1 VPSRPLLVAV
11 GIAAL
16 GIALWV
22 LVAPGR
28 SARRQ
33 RLRSALD
40 IVLTLLV
47 AGVIAWVVQAFVVK
61 PYRIPSASM
70 ERTLLTG
77 DRILA
82 ARFLYRFSDPQRGDI
97 VVFHP
102 NGVGSS
108 VESASTVSTKTYV
121 KRLVGLP
128 GEWIQARNGHV
139 SICTRPRATRCRR
152 LAEPYVHGLQRPF
165 GPIKIPA
172 ERYFMLGDNRSE
184 SLDSRTWGPIRKS
197 QMLGRAFMVYWPLT
211 RVRFF

>member
-1 VPSRPLLVAV
+1 MATLGAV
-11 GIAAL
+11 
-16 GIALWV
+16 LWV
-22 LVAPGR
+22 VVAPGSR
-28 SARRQ
+28 ARRQ

-40 IVLTLLV
+40 ILLTLLV

-102 NGVGSS
+102 NGVGDT
-108 VESASTVSTKTYV
+108 VESAATVSSKTFV

-128 GEWIQARNGHV
+128 GE
-139 SICTRPRATRCRR
+139 
-152 LAEPYVHGLQRPF
+152 
-165 GPIKIPA
+165 
-172 ERYFMLGDNRSE
+172 
-184 SLDSRTWGPIRKS
+184 
-197 QMLGRAFMVYWPLT
+197 
-211 RVRFF
+211 